1 MRIVITGGAGFL
13 GRRLAA
19 KLLGTETLTGRSG
32 DAEAI
37 DEIVL
42 FDQVAAAADDPR
54 LRAVSGDITDA
65 AALGLAIDGATDSVF
80 HFAAMVSG
88 DAEANFDSGYS
99 ANLDGPRSVLEAC
112 RALPNPPRVV
122 FTSSVAVY
130 GGEAAAAVD
139 DGTALTP
146 ETSYGAQKA
155 IGEQLVND
163 YSRKGFIDGR
173 SLRLPTITVRPGRPN
188 KAASSWCSGIIR
200 QPLSGV
206 DMVCPVKPETGFV
219 AMSPRRVVDAFVRAH
234 EAPADA
240 LGDHRSVLLPGL
252 SVTAAQMAES
262 VARHGGGRK
271 TGAIEWRPDATIQRF
286 MDGWPQEI
294 VAAKAGRLGIAGCQ
308 SIDEIVQSFI
318 EDDLEAQIALAGVNK

>member
-1 MRIVITGGAGFL
+1 MKIVITGGAGFL

-32 DAEAI
+32 KAEAI
-37 DEIVL
+37 EEIVL
-42 FDQVAAAADDPR
+42 FDRVAPAADDPR
-54 LRAVSGDITDA
+54 LSAVTGDITDA
-65 AALGLAIDGATDSVF
+65 AALRLAIDAATDSVF

-88 DAEANFDSGYS
+88 DAEADFDGGYS
-99 ANLDGPRSVLEAC
+99 ANLDGPRAVLEAC
-112 RALPNPPRVV
+112 RALGHAPRVV

-139 DGTALTP
+139 DSTALTP

-155 IGEQLVND
+155 IGEQLIND

-200 QPLSGV
+200 EPLSGV
-206 DMVCPVKPETGFV
+206 DMVCPVTPQTRFV

-234 EAPADA
+234 EAPAQA

-252 SVTAAQMAES
+252 SVTAAEMADS
-262 VARHGGGRK
+262 VSRKGAGRK
-271 TGAIEWRPDATIQRF
+271 TGAIEWRHDATIQRF
-286 MDGWPQEI
+286 MDGWPREI
-294 VAAKAGRLGIAGCQ
+294 DAAKAGRLGIAASQ

-318 EDDLEAQIALAGVNK
+318 EDDLEAQIELAASSD